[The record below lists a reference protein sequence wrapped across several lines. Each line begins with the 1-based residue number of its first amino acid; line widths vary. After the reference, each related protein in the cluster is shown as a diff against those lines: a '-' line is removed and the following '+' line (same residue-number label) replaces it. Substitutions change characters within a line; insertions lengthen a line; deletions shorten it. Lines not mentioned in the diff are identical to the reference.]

1 MNITFFDIETYAEF
15 FCFCAICCDYDTE
28 KELWRKSTIA
38 SPSGVVDGTNVA
50 DIVDAFGKSDF
61 IVSYN
66 GSRFD
71 LPILAK
77 VKHDVAKMGQTHQ
90 QYIHADGEQIIGYDD
105 NNHALP
111 IIRHNV
117 KEWSQKH
124 FDMLNNCLLGKSLK
138 QWEMYCNLP
147 IKELPYSPYAKL
159 TPEMKQEI
167 LEYCFHDC
175 WALGQVFWRFG
186 SGKKKSK
193 YYTLPSRIEVMKMW
207 PENLVMKFDRTTQA
221 LSAGIIYQT
230 NTPIAPR
237 TMDPLELFK
246 LDEFDV
252 PDEVKNI
259 FRLLAKSSPMTAKGK
274 KELAEECCYKGIQFG
289 KGGCHYIKKGHHKKI
304 FCFDVQSEYPRV
316 IRHWSLLKTPQAL
329 ENWSNTMQA
338 RFAMKNKKGTPE
350 YHADIDAA
358 LKVVLN
364 SLSGG
369 FRIRGGGSVAFDPAA
384 GEAMCFIG
392 QLVVT
397 ELALAC
403 PNWDDVIEI
412 NTDSVFVVGEENAK
426 ALRKK
431 CDQMLEK
438 YDMLFEEEFMEQA
451 YFRDVNNYGIFDADG
466 KLLDG
471 RGLDYS
477 DATNKNHEKAV
488 VYELFRNLLL
498 PKLDLDWSRYEW
510 TDFIYKY
517 HKSAASKYATI
528 NGEPM
533 THKNYYFM
541 WTTTKCPNASV
552 IRFSNDLMDSR
563 NGSIK
568 PRYGVYAFSIEE
580 LEQYKEYI
588 DYSQY
593 QRDLD
598 ENFYLWGRED
608 LITTF
613 VGNAKERKAKGLKI
627 KSLAD
632 AFAQLHPWTEQV
644 PSTVSEGIRQQ
655 EISDKKRSIA
665 KLEAAMDTMEG
676 YERETF
682 APSLERLKKELAEME
697 GGND

>member
-1 MNITFFDIETYAEF
+1 MKLTFFDIETFQDF
-15 FCFCAICCDYDTE
+15 FCFCAICYDSQTHE
-28 KELWRKSTIA
+28 ELWRKSTTA
-38 SPSGVVDGTNVA
+38 SPKGIVDGTNVA
-50 DIVDAFGKSDF
+50 DIVDAFEKSDY
-61 IVSYN
+61 IISYN

-77 VKHDVAKMGQTHQ
+77 IKHDVAKMGQTTQ
-90 QYIHADGEQIIGYDD
+90 GYIHADGEQIIGYDD
-105 NNHALP
+105 NNHPLP

-124 FDMLNNCLLGKSLK
+124 FDLLNNCLLAKSLK

-147 IKELPYSPYAKL
+147 IKELPYSPYQKL
-159 TPEMKQEI
+159 TDEQRKEI
-167 LEYCFHDC
+167 LEYCFHDV
-175 WALGQVFWRFG
+175 WATAQVYWRFG
-186 SGKKKSK
+186 SGEQKSK

-207 PENLVMKFDRTTQA
+207 PSNLPMRFDRTTQA
-221 LSAGIIYQT
+221 LAAGIIYQT

-237 TMDPLELFK
+237 TMNPLDLFK
-246 LDEFDV
+246 LDEFEV

-259 FRLLAKSSPMTAKGK
+259 FRLLAKTPTPTTAKPK
-274 KELAEECCYKGIQFG
+274 KEFAERTNYRGIQFG
-289 KGGCHYIKKGHHKKI
+289 KGGCHYIKKGHHKKL
-304 FCFDVQSEYPRV
+304 FCLDVQSEYPRA
-316 IRHWSLLKTPQAL
+316 INHWCLLKTPSAL
-329 ENWSNTMQA
+329 VNWDNTMKA

-369 FRIRGGGSVAFDPAA
+369 FRIRGGTSVAFDPAA
-384 GEAMCFIG
+384 GEAMCYIG

-412 NTDSVFVVGEENAK
+412 NTDSVFVVGEENIKVLREKAK
-426 ALRKK
+426 
-431 CDQMLEK
+431 QMFEK

-451 YFRDVNNYGIFDADG
+451 YFRDVNNYGIYDKDG
-466 KLLDG
+466 NLLDG

-477 DATNKNHEKAV
+477 DAVNKNHEKAV
-488 VYELFRNLLL
+488 IYELFRHLLL
-498 PKLDLDWSRYEW
+498 PKLDLDWSKYEW

-533 THKNYYFM
+533 THKNYYFL
-541 WTTTKCPNASV
+541 WTTTECPDASI

-568 PRYGVYAFSIEE
+568 PRYGVYAFDIKD
-580 LEQYKEYI
+580 LEKYKGYI
-588 DYSQY
+588 DFKQY

-632 AFAQLHPWTEQV
+632 AFRQLHPW
-644 PSTVSEGIRQQ
+644 SEPVEG
-655 EISDKKRSIA
+655 
-665 KLEAAMDTMEG
+665 LE
-676 YERETF
+676 
-682 APSLERLKKELAEME
+682 
-697 GGND
+697 

>member
-28 KELWRKSTIA
+28 KELWRNSTIA

-159 TPEMKQEI
+159 TPEMKKEI

-186 SGKKKSK
+186 SGKHKSK

-207 PENLVMKFDRTTQA
+207 PENLTMKFDRTTQA

-259 FRLLAKSSPMTAKGK
+259 FRLLARSSPITAKDK
-274 KELAEECCYKGIQFG
+274 KELAARCNYRGIQFG
-289 KGGCHYIKKGHHKKI
+289 EGGCHYIVKGRHGKL
-304 FCFDVQSEYPRV
+304 FCFDVQSEYPRA
-316 IRHWSLLKTPQAL
+316 INHWCLLKTPQAMA
-329 ENWSNTMQA
+329 NWANTMQA

-350 YHADIDAA
+350 YRPDVDAA
-358 LKVVLN
+358 FKVVLN

-384 GEAMCFIG
+384 GRAMCYIG

-403 PNWDDVIEI
+403 PNWDDVVEI
-412 NTDSVFVVGEENAK
+412 NTDSVFVRGEENAI

-431 CDQMLEK
+431 CAQMLEK
-438 YDMLFEEEFMEQA
+438 YDMLFEEEVMEQA
-451 YFRDVNNYGIFDADG
+451 YFRDVNNYGIYDADG

-477 DATNKNHEKAV
+477 DAINKNHEKAV

-665 KLEAAMDTMEG
+665 KLEAAMETMEG
-676 YERETF
+676 ETF
-682 APSLERLKKELAEME
+682 VPSLERLKKELAEME
-697 GGND
+697 ANK